1 MSELAKQSFIPVNAS
16 SVGLSALEIKTL
28 AEQLPLWKT
37 LEIDD
42 ELRLQRVFKFK
53 DFNQAISFA
62 GQVAKIADDADHHPS
77 LLVEWG
83 KVTVN
88 WWTHVIHGLHMNDF
102 IMASR
107 TDLLYKTQ
115 TT

>member
-1 MSELAKQSFIPVNAS
+1 MSELANQSFIPVNAS
-16 SVGLSALEIKTL
+16 SVGLNALEIKTL
-28 AEQLPLWKT
+28 AERLPLWNT
-37 LEIDD
+37 LEIDS

-53 DFNQAISFA
+53 NFNQAISFA
-62 GQVAKIADDADHHPS
+62 DQVAKIADVADHHPS

-83 KVTVN
+83 KVTVT